1 MKAVVRLLP
10 AVLWMG
16 AIFYLSARTGD
27 DMGGWL
33 GQIKQLIPFMESLDW
48 GHFLA
53 YFILSITYAWAF
65 RGNITLGRKAIIVL
79 LCALYGI
86 TDEFHQIFV
95 PGRMP
100 DVKDLVN
107 DTIGAALAMLFISIP
122 FVRARFKSWKGAK
135 YY

>member
-33 GQIKQLIPFMESLDW
+33 GQIKQLIPFMENLDW

-65 RGNITLGRKAIIVL
+65 RGNITLGRKAIIVF

-107 DTIGAALAMLFISIP
+107 DTTGAALAMLFISIP
-122 FVRARFKSWKGAK
+122 FVRARFESWKGAK